1 MTAAPQLDQLNAAL
15 AGRYVVDREIGAG
28 GMATVYLARD
38 LKHDRNV
45 ALKVLL
51 PELGAILGAERFQS
65 EIEVTAN
72 LQHPNLLPLFDSGEA
87 NGLLFYVMPYVEGE
101 SLRARLDR
109 EKQLP
114 ISEALRIAGAVASAL
129 DYAHRHSVIHR
140 DLKPE
145 NILLHDGQPLVADFG
160 IALAVSNAGG
170 QRVTQ
175 TGLSLGTPQYMSPEQ
190 ATGDRAIDGRTD
202 IYSLGAVTYE
212 MLAGEPPHL
221 GTTAQAIIAKVL
233 TEAPRSVRLARP
245 SVPEHVEA
253 VLEKALEK
261 LAADRWATAKEF
273 GDALANEHGTHAT
286 SASGTRA
293 RAKAA
298 KPGLSAKAQIAI
310 AVGTAI
316 VGVIATKAAERWL
329 DDTPPIR
336 ETRFVVATPDS
347 LALAPPRSFT
357 TRTALSP
364 DGSLLAYVFEHN
376 GATGLV
382 VRPLGDPVARKIP
395 GTDYATY
402 PRFSPDGEW
411 LAFVDR
417 RDRKLKKVPVAGGT
431 STVLAD
437 SAGWLSWG
445 ADGTILFSSVSGV
458 FTVSPE
464 GGAPTRVHTFDSTTS
479 ERRFVQPSLLPDG
492 KHALGTLRGG
502 ATPEIVLLS
511 LADGTVTRLG
521 ASGST
526 PVYDGRGHILFMRLD
541 GTLNAAPFSLRKRAI
556 TGPAVAIVP
565 DLQTVLNDRG
575 DFAVAEDGTLAFVT
589 GGARLRQLVRVDR
602 DGRETLLTPEQRIF
616 GWPRVSPDGKRVAL
630 EIGEVA
636 TRRYDV
642 WVYDIAQRTLS
653 RVTGNS
659 SGSRPGGWMPDGNR
673 IVFAAA
679 DSAGA
684 AIGARLTMIQA
695 IPWDNSGPLDTLA
708 RVTERL
714 PWAATTGPAN
724 SWLIVR
730 TTDRSLSNT
739 GGDFLLAPI
748 DTPAALRPFVVSPAN
763 EQAPRL
769 SPDGRFV
776 AYASDETGISEVYVR
791 PVPGP
796 GGRLLVSNGGGN
808 TPIWAPNG
816 RELFYRTGA
825 RVVAATL
832 SLGAELSVVK
842 RDSLFADPYYND
854 LSPQF
859 DVFPDGSFI
868 LIREAPGSDAKL
880 NVVINWQALLKKQ

>member
-15 AGRYVVDREIGAG
+15 TSRYVVDREIGAG

-65 EIEVTAN
+65 EIKVTAN

-87 NGLLFYVMPYVEGE
+87 NGLLFYVMPYVQGE

-114 ISEALRIAGAVASAL
+114 INEAIRIAGAVASAL
-129 DYAHRHSVIHR
+129 DYAHRHNVIHR

-212 MLAGEPPHL
+212 MLTGEPPHL

-233 TEAPRSVRLARP
+233 TEKPRSIRVARP
-245 SVPEHVEA
+245 SVPEHVEDA
-253 VLEKALEK
+253 VDRALEK
-261 LAADRWATAKEF
+261 LAADRWSTAKEF
-273 GDALANEHGTHAT
+273 GDALVNEHGTHAT

-329 DDTPPIR
+329 DNTPPAR
-336 ETRFVVATPDS
+336 DSHFVLAMPDS
-347 LALAPPRSFT
+347 LALAPPRAGAS
-357 TRTALSP
+357 RVALAP
-364 DGSLLAYVFEHN
+364 DGSQLAYTFEHN
-376 GATGLV
+376 GASGLA
-382 VRPLGDPVARKIP
+382 VRPLGDPGVRRIP
-395 GTDYATY
+395 GTDAAIY
-402 PRFSPDGEW
+402 PAFSPDGQW

-431 STVLAD
+431 PIVLAD

-445 ADGTILFSSVSGV
+445 AGGAIMFTNVTGV
-458 FTVSPE
+458 FTVSPD
-464 GGAPTRVHTFDSTTS
+464 GGSPTRVHSFDTTRS
-479 ERRFVQPSLLPDG
+479 VGRFAQPSFLPDG
-492 KHALGTLRGG
+492 KHALGSLRGG
-502 ATPEIVLLS
+502 GDNELAVLD
-511 LADGTVTRLG
+511 LANGTVTSLG
-521 ASGST
+521 ATGSV
-526 PVYDGRGHILFMRLD
+526 PVYDGRGHILFTRLD
-541 GTLNAAPFSLRKRAI
+541 GTLYAAPFSLRKRAI
-556 TGPAVAIVP
+556 TGPAVPIMP
-565 DLQTVLNDRG
+565 ELQVVLGDRG
-575 DFAVAEDGTLAFVT
+575 DFAVARDGTLAFVT
-589 GGARLRQLVRVDR
+589 GGARLRQLLRVDR
-602 DGRETLLTPEQRIF
+602 DGRETLLTPDQRVF

-630 EIGEVA
+630 EIGEVGS
-636 TRRYDV
+636 RRYDV

-653 RVTGNS
+653 RVTSNS
-659 SGSRPGGWMPDGNR
+659 SGSRPGGWMPDGRR

-679 DSAGA
+679 DTAGA
-684 AIGARLTMIQA
+684 AIGARLTMVQS
-695 IPWDNSGPLDTLA
+695 IPWDNSGPRDTLA

-776 AYASDETGISEVYVR
+776 AYASDETGVSEAYVR

-796 GGRLLVSNGGGN
+796 GGRLQVSNGGGN
-808 TPIWAPNG
+808 TPIWARNG
-816 RELFYRTGA
+816 KELFYRAGG

-842 RDSLFADPYYND
+842 RDSLFADSYYND

-880 NVVINWQALLKKQ
+880 NVIVNWQALLKKQ

>member
-1 MTAAPQLDQLNAAL
+1 MTAIAQLNAAL
-15 AGRYVVDREIGAG
+15 AGRYAVDREIGAG

-65 EIEVTAN
+65 EIKVTAN

-114 ISEALRIAGAVASAL
+114 INEAIRIASAVASAL
-129 DYAHRHSVIHR
+129 DYAHRHNVIHR

-160 IALAVSNAGG
+160 IALAVSKAGG

-221 GTTAQAIIAKVL
+221 GTTAQAIVAKVL
-233 TEAPRSVRLARP
+233 TEIPRSVRLARP

-253 VLEKALEK
+253 AVEKALEK

-273 GDALANEHGTHAT
+273 GDALVNESAMHAT

-293 RAKAA
+293 RAKAS
-298 KPGLSAKAQIAI
+298 KPGLSARAQVAI

-329 DDTPPIR
+329 DDTPPAR
-336 ETRFVVATPDS
+336 DSHFVLAMPDS
-347 LALAPPRSFT
+347 LAVAPPRVGTS
-357 TRTALSP
+357 RVALAP
-364 DGSLLAYVFEHN
+364 DGSQLVYTFEHN
-376 GATGLV
+376 GATGLA
-382 VRPLGDPVARKIP
+382 VRPLGDPVARRIP
-395 GTDYATY
+395 GTDAAAY
-402 PRFSPDGEW
+402 PVFSPDGQW

-431 STVLAD
+431 PTVLAD

-445 ADGTILFSSVSGV
+445 AGGAIMFTNVSGV
-458 FTVSPE
+458 FTVPPD

-479 ERRFVQPSLLPDG
+479 VGRFAQPSLLPGG
-492 KHALGTLRGG
+492 KYALGSLRGG
-502 ATPEIVLLS
+502 GENELAVLD
-511 LADGTVTRLG
+511 LANGTVTRLG
-521 ASGST
+521 AAGSV
-526 PVYDGRGHILFMRLD
+526 PVYDGRGHILFTRID
-541 GTLNAAPFSLRKRAI
+541 GTLYAAPFSLRKRKI
-556 TGPAVAIVP
+556 TGSAVPIVP
-565 DLQTVLNDRG
+565 ELQVVLGDRG
-575 DFAVAEDGTLAFVT
+575 DFAVARDGTLAFMT
-589 GGARLRQLVRVDR
+589 GGTRLRQLVRVDR
-602 DGRETLLTPEQRIF
+602 DGRETLLTPDERVF
-616 GWPRVSPDGKRVAL
+616 GWPRISPDGKRVAL

-642 WVYDIAQRTLS
+642 WVYDVGQRTLS
-653 RVTGNS
+653 RVTSNS
-659 SGSRPGGWMPDGNR
+659 SGSRPGGWMPDGRR

-684 AIGARLTMIQA
+684 AIGARLTMVQA
-695 IPWDNSGPLDTLA
+695 IPWDNSGPIDTLA

-714 PWAATTGPAN
+714 PWAATTGPAH
-724 SWLIVR
+724 SWLLVR

-776 AYASDETGISEVYVR
+776 AYASDETGVSEVYVR

-796 GGRLLVSNGGGN
+796 GGRLQVSNGGGN
-808 TPIWAPNG
+808 TPIWARNG
-816 RELFYRTGA
+816 KELFYRTST

-832 SLGAELSVVK
+832 SLGAELAVTR
-842 RDSLFADPYYND
+842 RDSLFVDMYYND

-859 DVFPDGSFI
+859 DVFPDGSF
-868 LIREAPGSDAKL
+868 LVIREAPGSDAKL
-880 NVVINWQALLKKQ
+880 NVVVNWQALLKKQ